1 MSAFDSFAKTDW
13 GQTGNDILA
22 GNGIAGRSSTA
33 DGAPINGNNAGM
45 GTSTTASNPTM
56 IPGVEGIMGMS
67 NGNPTNDNTA
77 TSSVMTQP
85 VNYLAKGMG
94 AAGGAATG
102 AQLGSFA
109 GPWGT
114 GIGAVVGGLLGAF
127 GG

>member
-1 MSAFDSFAKTDW
+1 MGAFDSFARTDW
-13 GQTGNDILA
+13 GQKANDLLA
-22 GNGIAGRSSTA
+22 NNGIAGRSSEAT
-33 DGAPINGNNAGM
+33 GAPVNGNNAGM

-56 IPGVEGIMGMS
+56 IPGAEGILGAA
-67 NGNPTNDNTA
+67 NKNPAAQNQGTE
-77 TSSVMTQP
+77 SVMTQP
-85 VNYLAKGMG
+85 VNYLSKGMG